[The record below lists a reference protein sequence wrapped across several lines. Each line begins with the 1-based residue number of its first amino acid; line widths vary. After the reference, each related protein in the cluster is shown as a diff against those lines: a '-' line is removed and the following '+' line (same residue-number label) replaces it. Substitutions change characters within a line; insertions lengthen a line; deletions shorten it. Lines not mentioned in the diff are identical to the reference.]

1 MVLQCIGTIFCIVGA
16 FGVSTNSSILK
27 SMPWVRMHL
36 SACLS
41 YSSTEKAAQ
50 ILHCV
55 CYCAAHSFP
64 VLFINSL
71 DLTSALRNTV
81 CALAGQ
87 LSVYCRGR
95 ARVGVDFRTCVP
107 ESRSAQ
113 GRCVGSHGRREQG
126 AHTCLVYPLICLPGK
141 LGCWTLITIAAS
153 RSDLYCSYS
162 STMIGTTPGMM
173 ASMLDQNGTK
183 ISRLARSVCV
193 NVRACVSYSV

>member
-87 LSVYCRGR
+87 LSVHCRRR
-95 ARVGVDFRTCVP
+95 AGVGVDFREGVP

-113 GRCVGSHGRREQG
+113 GRCAGSHGRREQG
-126 AHTCLVYPLICLPGK
+126 AHTRLVYPLICLPGK
-141 LGCWTLITIAAS
+141 LG
-153 RSDLYCSYS
+153 
-162 STMIGTTPGMM
+162 
-173 ASMLDQNGTK
+173 
-183 ISRLARSVCV
+183 
-193 NVRACVSYSV
+193 